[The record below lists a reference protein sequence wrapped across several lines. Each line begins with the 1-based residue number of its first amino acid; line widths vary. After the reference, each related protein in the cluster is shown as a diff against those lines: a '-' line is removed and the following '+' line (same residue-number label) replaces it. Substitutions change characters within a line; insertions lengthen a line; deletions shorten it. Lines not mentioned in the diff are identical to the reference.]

1 MKTSEE
7 TEIVVVENQQLAV
20 VVVGLVAEAVVEDE
34 EQLSELEEASSFAV
48 VEAAAE
54 AGFVAEQRLEI
65 GVVVFWMESFEA
77 VFVAVDFVLLVLD
90 NVD

>member
-7 TEIVVVENQQLAV
+7 TEIVFVENQQLAV

-48 VEAAAE
+48 VEAVAE
-54 AGFVAEQRLEI
+54 AGSA
-65 GVVVFWMESFEA
+65 A
-77 VFVAVDFVLLVLD
+77 D
-90 NVD
+90 